1 MELSLRIHTR
11 MHTTTQDTL
20 PSPLVCPLTS
30 HQINKQIGCGFVPFQ
45 PLFAPLGVPDDW
57 LGKCSAACVC
67 VCGCERDSLVA
78 SVSLTAQNKAA
89 ALMLPSLPSL
99 LNPPGA
105 NSRQTIFFFF
115 FPEPIL
121 MNRFV
126 KLLASPTS
134 WGRGSREG
142 GRAASLV
149 SKQTASS

>member
-1 MELSLRIHTR
+1 MIGFANAALR
-11 MHTTTQDTL
+11 
-20 PSPLVCPLTS
+20 
-30 HQINKQIGCGFVPFQ
+30 
-45 PLFAPLGVPDDW
+45 
-57 LGKCSAACVC
+57 

-78 SVSLTAQNKAA
+78 SVSLTVQNKAA

-99 LNPPGA
+99 LNPPEPIQGK
-105 NSRQTIFFFF
+105 QFFFFF